1 MLLIRPLLRLFLR
14 YYPWRGGLLT
24 VPFDAEP
31 IGRRFLYIPSD
42 EELLDRQAVRRMASE
57 LRDLNLSRRKLMDWV
72 ADQVYG
78 FDGEFYTPSK
88 VKVRLPEV
96 DDTFGE
102 PSFKW
107 VGDFLKWRDREPA
120 QAIQRKVLPRLRM
133 FAMAL
138 AAMNERSQR
147 RSGRDD
153 RAN

>member
-1 MLLIRPLLRLFLR
+1 MANSILRPLLRWLLHR
-14 YYPWRGGLLT
+14 YPWRGGLLT

-42 EELLDRQAVRRMASE
+42 DELLDRQAVRRMARE
-57 LRDLNLSRRKLMDWV
+57 LGDLRLSRRKLMDWV

-78 FDGEFYTPSK
+78 FDGEFYAPGGA
-88 VKVRLPEV
+88 KVRLPEV
-96 DDTFGE
+96 DETFGE

-120 QAIQRKVLPRLRM
+120 QAIQQKVLPRLRM

-138 AAMNERSQR
+138 EAMKSRPK
-147 RSGRDD
+147 G
-153 RAN
+153 